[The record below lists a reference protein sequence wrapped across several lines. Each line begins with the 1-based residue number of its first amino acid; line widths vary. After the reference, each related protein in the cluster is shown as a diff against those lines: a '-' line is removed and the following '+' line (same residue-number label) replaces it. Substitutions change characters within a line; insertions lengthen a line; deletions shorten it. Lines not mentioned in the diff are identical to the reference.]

1 MSFTNYLEAAVLN
14 HCFRNTA
21 LPAITPHVGLLTAA
35 PSDSAAGTEVTGGGY
50 ARQAVTFGAPS
61 QVGEDAVISN
71 TGTLTFTRTGAAVN
85 AVAVGVYDAATAG
98 NLIAWQ
104 TLTSAALG
112 DGERI
117 EMAAGQIQITLR

>member
-1 MSFTNYLEAAVLN
+1 MSFTNYLETAVLN

-21 LPAITPHVGLLTAA
+21 LPAITPHVGLLTVA
-35 PSDSAAGTEVTGGGY
+35 PTDSAAGTEVTGGGY
-50 ARQAVTFGAPS
+50 ARQAATFGAPT

-71 TGTLTFTRTGAAVN
+71 TGTVSFTRTGTPVN
-85 AVAVGVYDAATAG
+85 AVAVGIYDAATAG

-117 EMAAGQIQITLR
+117 EIAAGQITVSLR